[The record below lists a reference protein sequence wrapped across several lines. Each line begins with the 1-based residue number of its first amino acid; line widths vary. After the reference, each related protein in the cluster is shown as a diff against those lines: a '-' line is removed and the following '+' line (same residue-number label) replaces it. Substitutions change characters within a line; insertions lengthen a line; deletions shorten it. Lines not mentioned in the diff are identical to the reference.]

1 MREKNGIQNK
11 IIISEAYWLE
21 SITSDYGT
29 IKNYSSAL
37 IKRSNDILRRLYE
50 IIKADL
56 PESAFVKFSEC
67 ELIAKHDHQWG
78 ISPFHY
84 TDNFYKKIIS
94 FLYEKER
101 ADFLYNAL
109 SSDFVSVKLNGGSVD
124 VSYKSNLP
132 DSIMSACYFLMNNNR
147 WDVKHYSNI
156 HSFQIKIPD
165 EFIKGVDT
173 IQIIYFLRDSHGNR
187 FSIKLN
193 AEE

>member
-1 MREKNGIQNK
+1 MREKKGIQNK
-11 IIISEAYWLE
+11 IIINETYWSEF
-21 SITSDYGT
+21 ITSDCDT
-29 IKNYSSAL
+29 IQNHSSAL
-37 IKRSNDILRRLYE
+37 IKRSNDILRKLYD

-78 ISPFHY
+78 VSPFHY
-84 TDNFYKKIIS
+84 IDNYYKKIIS

-101 ADFLYNAL
+101 IDFLHNAL
-109 SSDFVSVKLNGGSVD
+109 SSDFVSVKLNGGCVD

-132 DSIMSACYFLMNNNR
+132 DSIMSACYFSMNNNR

-156 HSFQIKIPD
+156 HSFQTNIPD

-187 FSIKLN
+187 FSMKLN